1 MDQDVFPPKISSLL
15 MTAEPHYIPGYRGYC
30 PQYKYNVGST
40 YGQQTGQL
48 LRDPAVAHSDKLVLQ
63 SGRPVQPRPPPGSPG
78 HQRMSQRRPVSDAQ
92 KLTASMVP
100 GYTGFIPRAE
110 CFFSHTYADTCR
122 DALRLFE
129 KEQRVATKRRLQTTS
144 LDGETRFRAR
154 TYGSAGGGGGG
165 GIDGGF
171 HSRGSVAE
179 RRGGDSPSEHVTFK
193 MPSRPLT
200 CLAKEVPL
208 YRSSPALR
216 VLNSPYNMGSDDP
229 YKWFMSGYT
238 GYVPR
243 ERFLIGAGYPV
254 TTNRAL
260 REFSSKLDRTSA
272 WRGGTMAPLSP
283 WKPDL
288 LDGMRPHTHHEGK
301 AVATL
306 TALPGHLPDI
316 VQHKGAQPPSRNVIY
331 APDMGL
337 IPNYTGYVPGY
348 KFQYGHTYGQ
358 LTEDALGMSTMQ
370 KEILAN

>member
-129 KEQRVATKRRLQTTS
+129 KEQR
-144 LDGETRFRAR
+144 
-154 TYGSAGGGGGG
+154 
-165 GIDGGF
+165 
-171 HSRGSVAE
+171 
-179 RRGGDSPSEHVTFK
+179 

-216 VLNSPYNMGSDDP
+216 VLNSPYNMDSDDP

>member
-63 SGRPVQPRPPPGSPG
+63 SGQPIQPRPPPGPPG
-78 HQRMSQRRPVSDAQ
+78 HQRMSQRRPVSDVQ

-129 KEQRVATKRRLQTTS
+129 KEQRVATKRHLQTTS
-144 LDGETRFRAR
+144 LDGETGLRAR
-154 TYGSAGGGGGG
+154 TYASGHLLLM
-165 GIDGGF
+165 I
-171 HSRGSVAE
+171 
-179 RRGGDSPSEHVTFK
+179 
-193 MPSRPLT
+193 PSRPLT

-216 VLNSPYNMGSDDP
+216 VLNSPYNMDSDDP

-260 REFSSKLDRTSA
+260 REFS
-272 WRGGTMAPLSP
+272 
-283 WKPDL
+283 
-288 LDGMRPHTHHEGK
+288 HHEGK

-370 KEILAN
+370 KEILA